1 LHAAVVRAPGLPPEY
16 AEHPTPLSREGS
28 TLVRV
33 TAAPVVPLDLLCASG
48 SSYFGVPRMPYVPGV
63 QGVGV
68 VERSAVAK
76 PGSRVWFATS
86 AGMQPG
92 DGGLAER
99 CLVPDQ
105 DVVPLDT
112 TVGDAAVAALGLS
125 AVAGWMAVTWRGGL
139 RAGEKV
145 LVLGAGG
152 AVGQVAV
159 GAARVLGAERVVAA
173 CRSEAAAARAR
184 EAGADRVVL
193 LTPDEGRLTALLEE
207 ALEGMVDLVV
217 DPVFGTP
224 AAAAARLLA
233 PGGRLVNLGGSAGD
247 RAEFSSAL
255 LRSRSADIRGYTNNA
270 ITPEQRRDALT
281 SVLRH
286 AEAGDIG
293 VAHETRPLAE
303 VADAWRAQQEQETG
317 IRLVLLP

>member
-1 LHAAVVRAPGLPPEY
+1 LHAAVVRASGLPPEY
-16 AEHPTPLSREGS
+16 AEHPTPLPTEGS

-68 VERSAVAK
+68 VERSAVAE

-112 TVGDAAVAALGLS
+112 TIGDAAVAALGLS

-159 GAARVLGAERVVAA
+159 GAARVLGADRVVAA
-173 CRSEAAAARAR
+173 CRSEAAADRAR
-184 EAGADRVVL
+184 EAGAHRVVL

-270 ITPEQRRDALT
+270 ITPEQRRDALAA
-281 SVLRH
+281 VLRH

-303 VADAWRAQQEQETG
+303 VTDAWRAQQEQEAGT
-317 IRLVLLP
+317 RLVLLP

>member
-16 AEHPTPLSREGS
+16 AEHPTPLPTEGS

-68 VERSAVAK
+68 VERSAVAET
-76 PGSRVWFATS
+76 GSRVWFATS

-159 GAARVLGAERVVAA
+159 GAAQVLGAERVVAA

-193 LTPDEGRLTALLEE
+193 LTPDEGRLTALMEE

-270 ITPEQRRDALT
+270 ITPEQRRDAVA

-286 AEAGDIG
+286 AETGDIG

>member
-16 AEHPTPLSREGS
+16 AEHPTPLPIEGS

-68 VERSAVAK
+68 VERSAVAE

-139 RAGEKV
+139 SAGEKV

-173 CRSEAAAARAR
+173 CRSESAAARAR

-193 LTPDEGRLTALLEE
+193 LTPDEGRLTALMEE

-224 AAAAARLLA
+224 AAAAGRLLA

-270 ITPEQRRDALT
+270 ITPEQRREAL
-281 SVLRH
+281 SAVLRH

-293 VAHETRPLAE
+293 VVHEARPLAE

-317 IRLVLLP
+317 VRLVLLP